1 MSACFR
7 DHNFWLTLPVARRTV
22 PVKIRGISVCGRMKP
37 VISSIE
43 IENRVI
49 VAKYRR
55 LMVGAKVVLVEKA
68 SDRQLPETI
77 TRVASRVPV
86 GAVRIRL
93 PDAIKPGTYF
103 LRAFNGHGED
113 AAQSADFEIG

>member
-1 MSACFR
+1 
-7 DHNFWLTLPVARRTV
+7 
-22 PVKIRGISVCGRMKP
+22 MKP

-49 VAKYRR
+49 VAKYQR

-68 SDRQLPETI
+68 SGRQLPETV
-77 TRVASRVPV
+77 TRVASPVPV

-93 PDAIKPGTYF
+93 PTAIEPGTYF
-103 LRAFNGHGED
+103 LKAFDGHGED
-113 AAQSADFEIG
+113 AARSVDFEIG

>member
-1 MSACFR
+1 
-7 DHNFWLTLPVARRTV
+7 
-22 PVKIRGISVCGRMKP
+22 MKP

-49 VAKYRR
+49 VAKYQR
-55 LMVGAKVVLVEKA
+55 LMVGAKVVLVEKV
-68 SDRQLPETI
+68 SDRQLPETA

-86 GAVRIRL
+86 GALRIRL

-103 LRAFNGHGED
+103 LKAFDGHGEQ
-113 AAQSADFEIG
+113 AAQSIDFEIG

>member
-1 MSACFR
+1 
-7 DHNFWLTLPVARRTV
+7 
-22 PVKIRGISVCGRMKP
+22 MKP

-49 VAKYRR
+49 VAKYQR

-68 SDRQLPETI
+68 SDRQLPETV

-86 GAVRIRL
+86 GALRIRL
-93 PDAIKPGTYF
+93 PDAIAPGTYF
-103 LRAFNGHGED
+103 LKAFDGHGEH
-113 AAQSADFEIG
+113 AAHSADFEIR